1 MGKLYTQRTSA
12 SSQRGI
18 ANMTA
23 GKPTALPIAFF
34 SLFIR
39 QLKHESGFWIN
50 NNLSI
55 NLKHVEKKA
64 EVVKQI

>member
-1 MGKLYTQRTSA
+1 
-12 SSQRGI
+12 
-18 ANMTA
+18 MTA
-23 GKPTALPIAFF
+23 GKPAALPITFLRF
-34 SLFIR
+34 FIR

-55 NLKHVEKKA
+55 KLKHAEKKA